1 MKRSVVEERMAEV
14 LASRV
19 GFKKK
24 FPDNTVTQER
34 FVFNEMWIE
43 RSSCVC
49 KESGCDWDRK
59 KKGKG
64 LCAQPMVLGRQYI
77 RLGLNMSTI
86 LRVSARVSNR
96 RGRNGELR
104 SREEG
109 FHSRLKT
116 TVRAQA
122 EGGELL
128 VVVEEKKEMEEKKKH
143 EA

>member
-1 MKRSVVEERMAEV
+1 MKRSVVEERMAKV

-24 FPDNTVTQER
+24 FPDSTVAQER
-34 FVFNEMWIE
+34 FTFNEMWIE
-43 RSSCVC
+43 RNLCIC

-64 LCAQPMVLGRQYI
+64 LCAQPIALWCQYI
-77 RLGLNMSTI
+77 LLGLDMSTI

-122 EGGELL
+122 EG
-128 VVVEEKKEMEEKKKH
+128 
-143 EA
+143 ASFWWW